1 MQQGIKKEGIT
12 QSFHPAF
19 VSTPPFILESNFDY
33 IFGAKLLLTALKS
46 SVSF

>member
-1 MQQGIKKEGIT
+1 MKFKQNKYLNATRYKKEGIT

-33 IFGAKLLLTALKS
+33 IFGAKLL
-46 SVSF
+46 